1 MIDLSENAPGEANVE
16 SVKNR
21 QRNIAVNGEK
31 EEVIPGVRP
40 ERPKEKEVNRPT
52 RQGHEART
60 TRQRVGRKSHEMAPR
75 DEARRAQC
83 EERSAI

>member
-1 MIDLSENAPGEANVE
+1 MG
-16 SVKNR
+16 
-21 QRNIAVNGEK
+21 
-31 EEVIPGVRP
+31 P

-75 DEARRAQC
+75 GATSERGAVRG
-83 EERSAI
+83 EERHLAAERATREE